1 MNQANFE
8 FPLNEKVR
16 NYLRVEHMFNSIV
29 DLESCCAKN
38 NEVTFLRN
46 LFQLLDLIERVDLKS
61 ELIRDLNIY
70 TQHLNHWLTFPNV
83 NKDKLN
89 TALDEV
95 TQTIDALNTS
105 PRIGCSLKK
114 DRFLSSIRAI
124 VDKRR
129 EKAGE
134 IAEMTVIGNVS
145 GKKCIIV
152 DDICDTAGTLCKAAE
167 LLIEN
172 GASEVHSYITHG
184 VLSGPAVERITKSV
198 MKSLVITDSI
208 EASPAV
214 LAAPNIRIVPTAPM
228 FAQAI
233 LNIWNGTSVSS
244 LFETDTLEP
253 IYDGLY

>member
-38 NEVTFLRN
+38 NEVIFLRN

-70 TQHLNHWLTFPNV
+70 NQHLNHWLTFPNV

-105 PRIGCSLKK
+105 PRIGCSLKQ
-114 DRFLSSIRAI
+114 DRFLSAIRQRFSIPGATCSFDLPKLHFWLNQSSESKIKQMQDWLAPMRLLQDSIRLVLTFI
-124 VDKRR
+124 RQRKPLEDV
-129 EKAGE
+129 
-134 IAEMTVIGNVS
+134 
-145 GKKCIIV
+145 
-152 DDICDTAGTLCKAAE
+152 TATNGFYQGVADNKVELIRIEYNHTLD
-167 LLIEN
+167 
-172 GASEVHSYITHG
+172 YYPT
-184 VLSGPAVERITKSV
+184 LSGNKYRYAVRFMRFNDDNHPENDNNKDISFK
-198 MKSLVITDSI
+198 L
-208 EASPAV
+208 ASC
-214 LAAPNIRIVPTAPM
+214 
-228 FAQAI
+228 
-233 LNIWNGTSVSS
+233 
-244 LFETDTLEP
+244 
-253 IYDGLY
+253 